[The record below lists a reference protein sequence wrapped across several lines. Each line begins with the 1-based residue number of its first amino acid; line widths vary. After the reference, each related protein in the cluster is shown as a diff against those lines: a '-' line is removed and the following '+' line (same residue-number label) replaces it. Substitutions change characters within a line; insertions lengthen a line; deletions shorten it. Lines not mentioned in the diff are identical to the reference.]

1 MRINKFRRFA
11 VTTTAIF
18 ASVVSI
24 AVAQQDDAKNSPA
37 PGDLD
42 PVAIYV
48 NDHPIYQSA
57 VDEVVLGFIKQQSG
71 GRLPPPDMVEM
82 AREKIEPE
90 VINTLVDQYLLD
102 AAFEKLGLSVSEKEY
117 RSYIE
122 SGLDNAL
129 RKMNLTRDEYARRMR
144 ETRGASLED
153 AIKIQASDP
162 KYRQSVRVI
171 RVLEKRYPEDMKVTD
186 QQIREQ
192 YEAKKT
198 KNYITP
204 EQVRASHILIGTKDL
219 TTDEDKQEAKKKA
232 EKIAIEAKKDGV
244 DFAALA
250 ATHSTGPTAQKG
262 GDVGFFP
269 REGAMVRP
277 FADAAFALKVGHV
290 SDVVETRFGY
300 HIIKVT
306 GRSEEKIIP
315 LKDVADWIRYEI
327 QGSRVESLS
336 GAYVSELR
344 AKADVRF
351 P

>member
-1 MRINKFRRFA
+1 MRIRRPRRFA
-11 VTTTAIF
+11 VTTTATF
-18 ASVVSI
+18 AAIVSI
-24 AVAQQDDAKNSPA
+24 ATAQQEGAKNSPA
-37 PGDLD
+37 PSDT
-42 PVAIYV
+42 VAIYV

-57 VDEVVLGFIKQQSG
+57 VDEMVLGFIKQQTG

-102 AAFEKLGLSVSEKEY
+102 SAFEKLGLSITEQEY

-153 AIKIQASDP
+153 AIKIQASNP
-162 KYRQSVRVI
+162 TYRQSVRVI

-186 QQIREQ
+186 AQIREQ

-198 KNYITP
+198 RNYVTP
-204 EQVRASHILIGTKDL
+204 EQVQASHILIGTKDL
-219 TTDEDKQEAKKKA
+219 TTDEEKLEAKKKA
-232 EKIAIEAKKDGV
+232 EKIAIEAKKEGA

-250 ATHSTGPTAQKG
+250 ATHSTGPTAKKG

-277 FADAAFALKVGHV
+277 FADAAFSLKIGQV
-290 SDVVETRFGY
+290 SDVVETKFGY

-306 GRSEEKIIP
+306 DHIEEKIIP
-315 LKDVADWIRYEI
+315 LKDVADWIRYEV